1 MTIDALPTPPNRANP
16 ATFADL
22 GDDFL
27 GALPTFATQAN
38 ALEANVDALEA
49 AAAAS
54 AAAAAASAAASAAS
68 ASAPIWVSGTTY
80 AIGDVTWSPINA
92 QSYRRITAG
101 AGTTDPSIDGTN
113 WTLIYAG
120 NNSINRSAR
129 TSNTVLGTADRGTLI
144 DITSGTFTQ
153 TFSAVATLTAGWHC
167 IIRNSG
173 TGDITLDPSG
183 AELIDGLSSFIMY
196 PGETRLVQCDGSA
209 LRSIVLASFYRVFTS
224 SGTFTK
230 PPGYQRFEGLLWGG
244 GGGGGSGAGGGG
256 GSCAPLE
263 FAESLIGT
271 TQAVTIGAGGAAGA
285 HGGASTFVHVAGGG
299 YSGTSGGRGGTPF
312 GFDEF
317 LNPVAPH
324 RFASSVAYGSYA
336 ADCGGGSGI
345 NLAGAST
352 DATTRSVYGG
362 GGGVPSGVAG
372 ASVYGGAGGIG
383 AAAGTA
389 PAGGGGSTGAGAR
402 GELRI
407 WGIL

>member
-54 AAAAAASAAASAAS
+54 AVAAAASAAASAAS

-196 PGETRLVQCDGSA
+196 PGETRLVQCDGSE
-209 LRSIVLASFYRVFTS
+209 LRSIVQTSFYRVFTS
-224 SGTFTK
+224 SGTFTR
-230 PPGYQRFEGLLWGG
+230 PPGYSRFQGLAW
-244 GGGGGSGAGGGG
+244 GAGGGG
-256 GSCAPLE
+256 AAALGGCGGACSPFGLSA
-263 FAESLIGT
+263 AEIGASPT
-271 TQAVTIGAGGAAGA
+271 VTIGAGGAAGA
-285 HGGASTFVHVAGGG
+285 KGGDTTFIFVTQGGGPGNGYTQGGAAYGRSLTTPPYPGAYDVSSPSVNYTIPNAAHYGGG
-299 YSGTSGGRGGTPF
+299 VDVSAQQ
-312 GFDEF
+312 F
-317 LNPVAPH
+317 LAN
-324 RFASSVAYGSYA
+324 
-336 ADCGGGSGI
+336 
-345 NLAGAST
+345 
-352 DATTRSVYGG
+352 SVYGG
-362 GGGVPSGVAG
+362 GCGHATTAG
-372 ASVYGGAGGIG
+372 TSIFGGAGGVG

-389 PAGGGGSTGAGAR
+389 PAGGGGPTAAGAR

>member
-1 MTIDALPTPPNRANP
+1 MTITALPTPPNRALP
-16 ATFADL
+16 GTFADL
-22 GDDFL
+22 GDAFL
-27 GALPTFATQAN
+27 GALPTFATEAN

-54 AAAAAASAAASAAS
+54 AVAAAASASASAAS

-80 AIGDVTWSPINA
+80 AIGNVAWSPINA

-129 TSNTVLGTADRGTLI
+129 TSNTVLGTADRGTLV

-153 TFSAVATLTAGWHC
+153 TFSAAATLTAGWHC

-196 PGETRLVQCDGSA
+196 PGETRLVQCDGAA
-209 LRSIVLASFYRVFTS
+209 LWSVVLTSFYKTFTS

-230 PPGYQRFEGLLWGG
+230 PPGYGKFGGHLIAGGACGNGTVGG
-244 GGGGGSGAGGGG
+244 GGGAGVHF
-256 GSCAPLE
+256 ALE
-263 FAESLIGT
+263 KSLIGT
-271 TQAVTIGAGGAAGA
+271 TQAVTIAGATTYPAGTAGNTSTFVVSVFGGQGGTGGYAFSAAGTQYANITATTPTGGEYAGGAGSA
-285 HGGASTFVHVAGGG
+285 T
-299 YSGTSGGRGGTPF
+299 
-312 GFDEF
+312 
-317 LNPVAPH
+317 
-324 RFASSVAYGSYA
+324 YGS
-336 ADCGGGSGI
+336 
-345 NLAGAST
+345 ASL
-352 DATTRSVYGG
+352 YGG
-362 GGGVPSGVAG
+362 GGGA
-372 ASVYGGAGGIG
+372 ASSQIGLSAFAGAGGLGSG
-383 AAAGTA
+383 AGVA
-389 PAGGGGSTGAGAR
+389 PGGGGGATGGGAR